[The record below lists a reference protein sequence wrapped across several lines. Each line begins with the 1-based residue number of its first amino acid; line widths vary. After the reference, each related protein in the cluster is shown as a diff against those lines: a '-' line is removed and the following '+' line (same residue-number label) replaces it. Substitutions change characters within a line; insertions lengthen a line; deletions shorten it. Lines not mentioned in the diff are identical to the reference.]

1 MQQDFRLNMQ
11 ELYLMLGLDYTS
23 IKDPNNIDIIIQ
35 DKTSKTILSKIL
47 LSDLWE
53 GLIRLPA
60 NLKDIEDN
68 N

>member
-11 ELYLMLGLDYTS
+11 ELYMMLGLDYTS
-23 IKDPNNIDIIIQ
+23 IKDPNNIDVIIQ
-35 DKTSKTILSKIL
+35 NKSTKEILSKIS

-53 GLIRLPA
+53 GLIKLPID
-60 NLKDIEDN
+60 LKKLEN